1 MAEKTTA
8 EIGNEIL
15 AIVRSAHSMKSE
27 LYSRVLIAQR
37 FIKDFYRENHHFT
50 EHRYAAFE
58 HVAGVSIENI
68 DAEGIFFD
76 GVGYEDGTYITFD
89 DLDNIETY
97 LETDYEAF
105 KVNFAAREE
114 ERIALQGRK
123 LRDDLDALESTRK
136 VI

>member
-1 MAEKTTA
+1 MAEKTSA

-27 LYSRVLIAQR
+27 LYSRVLIAQK

-58 HVAGVSIENI
+58 HVMNVSIENI
-68 DAEGIFFD
+68 DSEGIFFD
-76 GVGYEDGTYITFD
+76 GVDYDGDTYIKFD
-89 DLDNIETY
+89 ELDNIKTY
-97 LETDYEAF
+97 LEQDYAVF
-105 KVNFAAREE
+105 KINFAASEE
-114 ERIALQGRK
+114 ERIALQSRK
-123 LRDDLDALESTRK
+123 LRDELAALESTRK

>member
-1 MAEKTTA
+1 MAEKTSA

-27 LYSRVLIAQR
+27 LYSRVLIAQK

-58 HVAGVSIENI
+58 NSTGLSIENI
-68 DAEGIFFD
+68 DAEGIFLDVDYDD
-76 GVGYEDGTYITFD
+76 GAYITFD
-89 DLDNIETY
+89 DLDNIKTY
-97 LETDYEAF
+97 LKQDYEVF
-105 KVNFAAREE
+105 KANFAAREE

-123 LRDDLDALESTRK
+123 LREELDALESTRQ